1 MLTQNTGVIRCQ
13 YIWDFC
19 EGNLAIQCVGSGGNF
34 ISILQYCKLILV
46 CQKRLL
52 YTFCIGFGSFQN
64 DTALCTVGV
73 GKYCIRC
80 LCFIIFRCF
89 NRLTINGFLN
99 LQSSVSII
107 CYSYFYCMNG
117 VIKSIARY
125 FHIRYHFLKIV
136 GIGLACILLSVSK
149 ICESYVLSNVLHGLI
164 LVGITICFV
173 CRISL

>member
-1 MLTQNTGVIRCQ
+1 MLTQNTGVIRGQ
-13 YIWDFC
+13 SVTDLA

-34 ISILQYCKLILV
+34 VSILQYCKLILV

-52 YTFCIGFGSFQN
+52 YTFCIGFGCSQN
-64 DTALCTVGV
+64 DASLCAVGV
-73 GKYCIRC
+73 SKYGIRC

-99 LQSSVSII
+99 LQSSVSIV

-136 GIGLACILLSVSK
+136 GISLACILLSVSK